1 MRKAT
6 TLFSIAMLLLS
17 GCQKGLDREAA
28 EGAGRQCQITIS
40 VSNPA
45 TRAVGVNADGES
57 AVNGLQLFLFD
68 GDSLAATASSD
79 SSSCSVTCKPGQYR
93 SFILANAPLID
104 SASIASLSAFRNTV
118 HHLADNRIDSLV
130 AGAETEITV
139 SAASYSMAVQA
150 RRYIAKVVVE
160 KVTKDLSEMGAPH
173 NAKTLHVNS
182 VYMTNVVGGV
192 RYFAEDTVDVWYNRM
207 GYAPSGVDRLV
218 RDAVDADVDSVLE
231 TEHTFY
237 VLPNPAVRDT
247 TTAPWCPRHTRLVLD
262 ATFGGEPCYYVVN
275 MPVIERNRVYRI
287 KDIVIRRGGSDN
299 EEEIADD
306 DRVRIIVGPGLDAWA
321 DVSEELMPEVD
332 LAVRINP
339 VVDEYVEGDY
349 YEDF

>member
-1 MRKAT
+1 MTAV
-6 TLFSIAMLLLS
+6 LLLA
-17 GCQKGLDREAA
+17 GCQKGLDREVT
-28 EGAGRQCQITIS
+28 EGAGSQCQVTIS

-45 TRAVGVNADGES
+45 TRAVGVDADGES

-68 GDSLAATASSD
+68 GDRLAATASSD
-79 SSSCSVTCKPGQYR
+79 SSSCSVTCKPGQYK
-93 SFILANAPLID
+93 SFILANAPLIN
-104 SASIASLSAFRNTV
+104 SASAASLSAFRNAV
-118 HHLADNRIDSLV
+118 HHLADNRVGNLV
-130 AGAETEITV
+130 ASAESDLTV
-139 SAASYSMAVQA
+139 KPKRYSLSVSA
-150 RRYIAKVVVE
+150 RRYVSKVVME
-160 KVTKDLSEMGAPH
+160 KITKDLSEMGAPH
-173 NAKTLHVNS
+173 NAKTMHVNS

-207 GYAPSGVDRLV
+207 GYAPSGADRLV
-218 RDAVDADVDSVLE
+218 RDAVDTDVDSVLE

-247 TTAPWCPRHTRLVLD
+247 TAAPWCPRHTRLVLD
-262 ATFGGEPCYYVVN
+262 AVFGGEPCYYVVN

-287 KDIVIRRGGSDN
+287 RNIVIRRGGSDS

-321 DVSEELMPEVD
+321 DVSEELMPEMD